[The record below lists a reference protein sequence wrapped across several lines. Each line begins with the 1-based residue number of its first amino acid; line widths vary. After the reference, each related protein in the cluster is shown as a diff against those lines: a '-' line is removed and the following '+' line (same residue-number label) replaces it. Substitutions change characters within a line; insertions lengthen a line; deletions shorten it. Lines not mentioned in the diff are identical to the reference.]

1 MTTAAKTLATAGATP
16 ARRPARPRRYD
27 PDRRDRI
34 IDATV
39 AVMSRDGIAAT
50 THRGVAAEADVP
62 LGSLTYHFHGLDEL
76 RVEAFQRIA
85 ARMFSAYE
93 EHFREVE
100 GTDAFIDAVTELIH
114 GHAGADST
122 DWAVA
127 YELYLAALRD
137 PALRSLTESWMRS
150 SRTVL
155 ERFVDPLTARG
166 VDALIEGLVMHR
178 MLSTAPPG
186 REVTSAMVSRLVR
199 GAGA

>member
-1 MTTAAKTLATAGATP
+1 VTTTGPT
-16 ARRPARPRRYD
+16 RRPRPRRFD

-50 THRGVAAEADVP
+50 THRVIAAEADVP
-62 LGSLTYHFHGLDEL
+62 LGSLTYHFTGLDEL
-76 RVEAFQRIA
+76 RVEAFRRLA
-85 ARMFSAYE
+85 SRMSSAYE
-93 EHFREVE
+93 AHFRDVE
-100 GTDAFIDAVTELIH
+100 GTEAFVAAVTDLIH
-114 GHAGADST
+114 GDAGSAHA

-137 PALRSLTESWMRS
+137 PALRDLTEEWMRT
-150 SRTVL
+150 SRSVL
-155 ERFVDPLTARG
+155 ERFVDPVTARG

-186 REVTSAMVSRLVR
+186 PEVTSAMVSRLVA
-199 GAGA
+199 AGAA